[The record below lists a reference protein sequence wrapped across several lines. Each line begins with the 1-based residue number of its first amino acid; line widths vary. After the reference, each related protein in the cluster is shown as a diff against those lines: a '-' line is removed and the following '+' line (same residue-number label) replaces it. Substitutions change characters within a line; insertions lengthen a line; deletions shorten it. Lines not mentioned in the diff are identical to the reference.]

1 MRHVRVRS
9 RRPRLLLAT
18 GLALLGLV
26 GTAGGSPPH
35 GQVVTRTL
43 WSTALGRRERVV
55 LYLPPGYTTA
65 RAARYPLVILL
76 HGVPGRPEDFV
87 THGAVA
93 HVDALIAAGSVPP
106 FVAAMPAGGDRP
118 TDDNEWADSDRRPSE
133 RWETYVAS
141 DVVGFVQSRYRVR
154 RDRAGRAIAGMSMGG
169 FGAMNLALHHR
180 GEFAAVASWSGYF
193 NANTPTVHAPGSPA
207 DRDDS
212 PQYYAGRLRPSLAA
226 WHPAIDFYVGSRDR
240 FAPENAAFDRT
251 LTALHVP
258 HGFRIV
264 PGAGHGW
271 ALWTSQLD
279 REVGFLEGALAGTPG
294 GQAAPGGGT
303 AAG

>member
-1 MRHVRVRS
+1 MSEVRS
-9 RRPRLLLAT
+9 HRPVLLLAT
-18 GLALLGLV
+18 GLAMLGLV
-26 GTAGGSPPH
+26 GTAGGSPAR

-43 WSTALGRRERVV
+43 WSAALGRRERVV
-55 LYLPPGYTTA
+55 VYLPPGYSGA

-87 THGAVA
+87 THGVVA
-93 HVDALIAAGSVPP
+93 RIDALMAAGRIPP

-118 TDDNEWADSDRRPSE
+118 TDDNEWADSDLRPSE
-133 RWETYVAS
+133 RWETYVAR
-141 DVVGFVQSRYRVR
+141 DVVGFLQSHYRVR
-154 RDRAGRAIAGMSMGG
+154 RDAAGRAIAGESMGG

-180 GEFAAVASWSGYF
+180 NEFGAVASWSGYF
-193 NANTPTVHAPGSPA
+193 NANTPSVHNPSSPA
-207 DRDDS
+207 GRGYS
-212 PQYYAGRLRPSLAA
+212 PQHYVSRLRPSLAA
-226 WHPAIDFYVGSRDR
+226 WHPAIDFYVGGNDR
-240 FAPENAAFDRT
+240 FAAENATFDRT

-271 ALWTSQLD
+271 ALWTSQLN
-279 REVGFLEGALAGTPG
+279 RELGFLESALAGTPG